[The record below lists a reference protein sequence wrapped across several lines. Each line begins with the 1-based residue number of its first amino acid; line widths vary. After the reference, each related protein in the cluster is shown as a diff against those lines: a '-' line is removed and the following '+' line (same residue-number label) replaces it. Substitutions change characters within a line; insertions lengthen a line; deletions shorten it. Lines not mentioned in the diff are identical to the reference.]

1 MKIQNAHILVA
12 KYCGRSNSNT
22 ILLCYNLEYLNDK
35 QIVCLQGTIN
45 MKHSAQQL
53 LNI

>member
-1 MKIQNAHILVA
+1 MQIQKADILVA
-12 KYCGRSNSNT
+12 KYCGRSNSTT

-35 QIVCLQGTIN
+35 PIVCLQGTIN